1 MERRLRTGMTGTVL
15 IGYDIEKSFEPAV
28 TLQFVERVIEA
39 QRELQVP
46 ATFFILGRCIEASKD
61 ALLLLK
67 KEPLFELQQHTYSHI
82 GIKTLWQVKPDGT
95 SRFEPGAP
103 LDAIEDE
110 IKKTNRLLKDS
121 LGVDCQGIAVPRGF
135 YRGLGDRPDLL
146 ALFRRN
152 GIHYMR
158 SFSRNEKDWQPVP
171 LDVQPFFYDVQ
182 GFPEILEFPVQ
193 GWQDCL
199 WYETHGKDKRGYAL
213 YLKEMADQTKKRGL
227 TWSFVQHDWS
237 TIVYDPDFSVTKQFI
252 LYARDLGISF
262 MTHRDYYNAR
272 AAGAVL

>member
-135 YRGLGDRPDLL
+135 YRGLGDRD
-146 ALFRRN
+146 R
-152 GIHYMR
+152 
-158 SFSRNEKDWQPVP
+158 K
-171 LDVQPFFYDVQ
+171 
-182 GFPEILEFPVQ
+182 
-193 GWQDCL
+193 
-199 WYETHGKDKRGYAL
+199 TH
-213 YLKEMADQTKKRGL
+213 
-227 TWSFVQHDWS
+227 V
-237 TIVYDPDFSVTKQFI
+237 
-252 LYARDLGISF
+252 
-262 MTHRDYYNAR
+262 
-272 AAGAVL
+272 